1 MGGEIVKVEDGN
13 FDYKGGVQRVMA
25 IKRGMQY
32 EEFIAMA
39 CQTMNNPQANV
50 IFAYTLKYDLFA
62 SIPLK
67 SDVDLKMLVT
77 FNE

>member
-1 MGGEIVKVEDGN
+1 MGGELAISSDGRN
-13 FDYKGGVQRVMA
+13 FENKGGNEELCVLSV
-25 IKRGMQY
+25 IQY